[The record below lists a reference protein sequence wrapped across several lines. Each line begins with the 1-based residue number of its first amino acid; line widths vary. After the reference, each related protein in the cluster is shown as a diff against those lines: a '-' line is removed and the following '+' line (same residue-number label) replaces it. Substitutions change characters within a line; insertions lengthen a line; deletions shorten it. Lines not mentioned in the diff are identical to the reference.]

1 MGGKTSQ
8 GVLLCR
14 VGLDWMVFLSSGPNY
29 SRILGPGSYG
39 VTLSLFGMAAAAS
52 AARGHP
58 PVCAFL
64 SIPSAKTHQKP
75 EIRSP
80 NFSQVKVTDLF
91 HRLVRTVP

>member
-14 VGLDWMVFLSSGPNY
+14 VGLDWMVFLSSNPNY
-29 SRILGPGSYG
+29 SMILGPGSYG

-58 PVCAFL
+58 L
-64 SIPSAKTHQKP
+64 SVLFSPSHQPKLTRNP
-75 EIRSP
+75 KSGPPTSP
-80 NFSQVKVTDLF
+80 
-91 HRLVRTVP
+91 R